1 MNGIQVKNLV
11 KTYTTQSTDIILNG
25 AKRPST
31 TRTVLH
37 GVSVDFPA
45 GKLTAILGRSGCGKS
60 TLLRLIDGTKDAPDS
75 GEIVMPEG
83 WRCALLSPDP
93 YVITWT
99 SVERNV
105 AMAAGAGRTP
115 EERLELAKKLVKLV
129 RLEDYADMTPVELS
143 TGMRQRLG
151 LARVLA
157 SQAQVL
163 LMDEPFASL
172 DFITRG
178 ELQAE
183 LLDIQKELQKTILLV
198 THQLDEALL
207 LAFVG
212 FGMGLEGKLK
222 AMLRGAGLGI
232 VLVPLAMVTGSL
244 LAGVVYSFLSPMTL
258 REGLAISAGFGW
270 YTLAPSV
277 ISGAGHAV
285 AGAVSF
291 LHNVLRE
298 TLGIILL
305 PLAASKIGCI
315 EAVTLPGTCAMDVC
329 LPIVE
334 RSCSA
339 ETLPYSFT
347 TGMAACLFSALL
359 VPFIMGV

>member
-11 KTYTTQSTDIILNG
+11 KTYITQSTDIILNG

-60 TLLRLIDGTKDAPDS
+60 TLLLLGYFVVPRVTDPDAFQAVS
-75 GEIVMPEG
+75 GS
-83 WRCALLSPDP
+83 W
-93 YVITWT
+93 
-99 SVERNV
+99 
-105 AMAAGAGRTP
+105 
-115 EERLELAKKLVKLV
+115 LVV
-129 RLEDYADMTPVELS
+129 
-143 TGMRQRLG
+143 G
-151 LARVLA
+151 LC
-157 SQAQVL
+157 
-163 LMDEPFASL
+163 
-172 DFITRG
+172 
-178 ELQAE
+178 
-183 LLDIQKELQKTILLV
+183 
-198 THQLDEALL
+198 LL

-232 VLVPLAMVTGSL
+232 VLVPLAMVAGSL
-244 LAGVVYSFLSPMTL
+244 LAGVVYSLLSPMTL

-359 VPFIMGV
+359 VPLIMGV

>member
-1 MNGIQVKNLV
+1 MASLALYWSVMIACYLLASRLRRYADRLGFVNTLL
-11 KTYTTQSTDIILNG
+11 S
-25 AKRPST
+25 
-31 TRTVLH
+31 
-37 GVSVDFPA
+37 VSVYALVFVMGLRMGANREVTDN
-45 GKLTAILGRSGCGKS
+45 LG
-60 TLLRLIDGTKDAPDS
+60 
-75 GEIVMPEG
+75 
-83 WRCALLSPDP
+83 
-93 YVITWT
+93 VIG
-99 SVERNV
+99 V
-105 AMAAGAGRTP
+105 
-115 EERLELAKKLVKLV
+115 
-129 RLEDYADMTPVELS
+129 
-143 TGMRQRLG
+143 
-151 LARVLA
+151 
-157 SQAQVL
+157 QA
-163 LMDEPFASL
+163 
-172 DFITRG
+172 
-178 ELQAE
+178 
-183 LLDIQKELQKTILLV
+183 LLV
-198 THQLDEALL
+198 TALTMAFSMLGAFAVRRALHIDRNALPRGAEKTAAEPSAAAHAPASGSKTSLIIFAMVAAGMLLGYFVVPRVTDPDAFQAVSGSWLVVGLCLL

-232 VLVPLAMVTGSL
+232 VLVPLAMVAGSL

-347 TGMAACLFSALL
+347 TGMAASLFSALL
-359 VPFIMGV
+359 VPLIMGV

>member
-1 MNGIQVKNLV
+1 MASLALYWSVMIACYLLASRLRRYADRLGFVNTLL
-11 KTYTTQSTDIILNG
+11 S
-25 AKRPST
+25 
-31 TRTVLH
+31 
-37 GVSVDFPA
+37 VSVYALVFVMGLRMGANREVTDN
-45 GKLTAILGRSGCGKS
+45 LG
-60 TLLRLIDGTKDAPDS
+60 
-75 GEIVMPEG
+75 
-83 WRCALLSPDP
+83 
-93 YVITWT
+93 VIG
-99 SVERNV
+99 V
-105 AMAAGAGRTP
+105 
-115 EERLELAKKLVKLV
+115 
-129 RLEDYADMTPVELS
+129 
-143 TGMRQRLG
+143 
-151 LARVLA
+151 
-157 SQAQVL
+157 QA
-163 LMDEPFASL
+163 
-172 DFITRG
+172 
-178 ELQAE
+178 
-183 LLDIQKELQKTILLV
+183 LLV
-198 THQLDEALL
+198 TALTMAFSMLGAFAVRRALHIDRNALPRGAEKTAAMPSAAAHADASGSKTSLIIFAMVAVGMLLGYFVVPRVTDPDAFQTMSGSWLVVGLCLL

-212 FGMGLEGKLK
+212 FG
-222 AMLRGAGLGI
+222 GAGLGI
-232 VLVPLAMVTGSL
+232 VLVPLAMVAGSL
-244 LAGVVYSFLSPMTL
+244 LAGVVYSLLSPMTL

-359 VPFIMGV
+359 VPLIMGV

>member
-1 MNGIQVKNLV
+1 MTDNLGV
-11 KTYTTQSTDIILNG
+11 IGVQALHIDRNALPCGAEKTAAVPSAAAHADASGSKTSLII
-25 AKRPST
+25 
-31 TRTVLH
+31 
-37 GVSVDFPA
+37 F
-45 GKLTAILGRSGCGKS
+45 
-60 TLLRLIDGTKDAPDS
+60 
-75 GEIVMPEG
+75 
-83 WRCALLSPDP
+83 
-93 YVITWT
+93 
-99 SVERNV
+99 
-105 AMAAGAGRTP
+105 AMVAAGMLLGYFVVPRVTDPDAFQAVSGSW
-115 EERLELAKKLVKLV
+115 LVV
-129 RLEDYADMTPVELS
+129 
-143 TGMRQRLG
+143 G
-151 LARVLA
+151 LC
-157 SQAQVL
+157 
-163 LMDEPFASL
+163 
-172 DFITRG
+172 
-178 ELQAE
+178 
-183 LLDIQKELQKTILLV
+183 
-198 THQLDEALL
+198 LL

-232 VLVPLAMVTGSL
+232 VLVPLAMVAGSL

-359 VPFIMGV
+359 VPLIMGV

>member
-1 MNGIQVKNLV
+1 MSGSWLV
-11 KTYTTQSTDIILNG
+11 
-25 AKRPST
+25 
-31 TRTVLH
+31 V
-37 GVSVDFPA
+37 
-45 GKLTAILGRSGCGKS
+45 
-60 TLLRLIDGTKDAPDS
+60 
-75 GEIVMPEG
+75 
-83 WRCALLSPDP
+83 
-93 YVITWT
+93 
-99 SVERNV
+99 
-105 AMAAGAGRTP
+105 
-115 EERLELAKKLVKLV
+115 
-129 RLEDYADMTPVELS
+129 
-143 TGMRQRLG
+143 G
-151 LARVLA
+151 LC
-157 SQAQVL
+157 
-163 LMDEPFASL
+163 
-172 DFITRG
+172 
-178 ELQAE
+178 
-183 LLDIQKELQKTILLV
+183 
-198 THQLDEALL
+198 LL

-232 VLVPLAMVTGSL
+232 VLVPLAMVAGSL

-359 VPFIMGV
+359 VPLIMGV

>member
-1 MNGIQVKNLV
+1 MASLAL
-11 KTYTTQSTDIILNG
+11 YW
-25 AKRPST
+25 
-31 TRTVLH
+31 
-37 GVSVDFPA
+37 SVMIACYLLASRLRRYADR
-45 GKLTAILGRSGCGKS
+45 LGFVN
-60 TLLRLIDGTKDAPDS
+60 TLLSISVYALVF
-75 GEIVMPEG
+75 VMGLRMGANREVTDNLG
-83 WRCALLSPDP
+83 
-93 YVITWT
+93 VIG
-99 SVERNV
+99 V
-105 AMAAGAGRTP
+105 
-115 EERLELAKKLVKLV
+115 
-129 RLEDYADMTPVELS
+129 
-143 TGMRQRLG
+143 
-151 LARVLA
+151 
-157 SQAQVL
+157 QA
-163 LMDEPFASL
+163 
-172 DFITRG
+172 
-178 ELQAE
+178 
-183 LLDIQKELQKTILLV
+183 
-198 THQLDEALL
+198 L

-232 VLVPLAMVTGSL
+232 VLVPLAMVAGSL
-244 LAGVVYSFLSPMTL
+244 LAGVVYSLLSPMTL

-329 LPIVE
+329 PPIVE

-359 VPFIMGV
+359 VPLIMGV

>member
-1 MNGIQVKNLV
+1 M
-11 KTYTTQSTDIILNG
+11 
-25 AKRPST
+25 
-31 TRTVLH
+31 
-37 GVSVDFPA
+37 
-45 GKLTAILGRSGCGKS
+45 
-60 TLLRLIDGTKDAPDS
+60 
-75 GEIVMPEG
+75 
-83 WRCALLSPDP
+83 
-93 YVITWT
+93 
-99 SVERNV
+99 V
-105 AMAAGAGRTP
+105 A
-115 EERLELAKKLVKLV
+115 
-129 RLEDYADMTPVELS
+129 
-143 TGMRQRLG
+143 
-151 LARVLA
+151 
-157 SQAQVL
+157 
-163 LMDEPFASL
+163 
-172 DFITRG
+172 
-178 ELQAE
+178 
-183 LLDIQKELQKTILLV
+183 
-198 THQLDEALL
+198 
-207 LAFVG
+207 
-212 FGMGLEGKLK
+212 
-222 AMLRGAGLGI
+222 
-232 VLVPLAMVTGSL
+232 GSL

-315 EAVTLPGTCAMDVC
+315 EAVTLPGTCAKDGC

-359 VPFIMGV
+359 VPLIMGV

>member
-1 MNGIQVKNLV
+1 MASLALYWSVMIACYLLASRLRRYADRLGFVNTLL
-11 KTYTTQSTDIILNG
+11 S
-25 AKRPST
+25 
-31 TRTVLH
+31 
-37 GVSVDFPA
+37 VSVYALVFVMGLRMGANREVTDN
-45 GKLTAILGRSGCGKS
+45 LG
-60 TLLRLIDGTKDAPDS
+60 
-75 GEIVMPEG
+75 
-83 WRCALLSPDP
+83 
-93 YVITWT
+93 VIG
-99 SVERNV
+99 V
-105 AMAAGAGRTP
+105 
-115 EERLELAKKLVKLV
+115 
-129 RLEDYADMTPVELS
+129 
-143 TGMRQRLG
+143 
-151 LARVLA
+151 
-157 SQAQVL
+157 QA
-163 LMDEPFASL
+163 
-172 DFITRG
+172 
-178 ELQAE
+178 
-183 LLDIQKELQKTILLV
+183 LLV
-198 THQLDEALL
+198 TALTMAFSMLGAFAVRRALHIDRNALPRGAEKTAAEPSAAAHADASGSKASLIIFAMVAAGMLLGYFVVPRVTDPDAFQAVSGSWLVVGLCLL

-232 VLVPLAMVTGSL
+232 VLVPLAMVAGSL
-244 LAGVVYSFLSPMTL
+244 
-258 REGLAISAGFGW
+258 LAISAGFGW

-359 VPFIMGV
+359 VPLIMGV